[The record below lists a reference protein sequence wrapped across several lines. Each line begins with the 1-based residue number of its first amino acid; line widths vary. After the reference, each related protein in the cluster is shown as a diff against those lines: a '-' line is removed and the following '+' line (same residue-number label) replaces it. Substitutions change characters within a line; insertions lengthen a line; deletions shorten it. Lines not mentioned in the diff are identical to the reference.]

1 LTKIKRWATL
11 CESTRP
17 RSITKAETDLQDIIY
32 VLKWLVEHKETIDFA
47 RYAAAHPERLFAAV
61 RKLVYIGK
69 RDNEARLLEL
79 LFSVLTEEDLAKV
92 KDA

>member
-1 LTKIKRWATL
+1 ML

-17 RSITKAETDLQDIIY
+17 RSILKAGTDLEDIIY

-47 RYAAAHPERLFAAV
+47 RYEAAHPERLFDAV

-69 RDNEARLLEL
+69 RDGQARLLEL
-79 LFSVLTEEDLAKV
+79 LFSVLTEEDLAKI

>member
-1 LTKIKRWATL
+1 L

-17 RSITKAETDLQDIIY
+17 RSIAKAETDLQDIIY
-32 VLKWLVEHKETIDFA
+32 VLQWLVEHKETIDFA
-47 RYAAAHPERLFAAV
+47 GYEAAHPERLFDAA

-69 RDNEARLLEL
+69 RDDQARLLEL
-79 LFSVLTEEDLAKV
+79 LSSVLTEEDLAKI